1 MSTTGIR
8 VVIDTNVF
16 ITIVGSRS
24 PFRWIFDAIIEGK
37 LILCLSSEIIL
48 EYQEIL
54 LRKTNEEVA
63 SIIMDFLTIHPFVV
77 KSEPY
82 FRFLLVTQDMD
93 DNKFVDCAIAANAYC
108 LISNDKHFNI
118 LEKISFPKVRVL
130 AIPDFE
136 TLFKRKFA
144 R

>member
-16 ITIVGSRS
+16 ITIIGNRS

-48 EYQEIL
+48 EYREIL
-54 LRKTNEEVA
+54 LLKTNEDVA
-63 SIIMDFLTIHPFVV
+63 SNIVDFLTIHPFVV

-82 FRFLLVTQDMD
+82 YRFLLITQDLD
-93 DNKFVDCAIAANAYC
+93 DNKFVDCAIAANAFC
-108 LISNDKHFNI
+108 IISNDKHFNI

-130 AIPDFE
+130 ALPDFE
-136 TLFKRKFA
+136 TLFNKKFA
-144 R
+144 

>member
-37 LILCLSSEIIL
+37 LILCLSGEIIL

-63 SIIMDFLTIHPFVV
+63 SNIVDFLTIHPFVV

-82 FRFLLVTQDMD
+82 FRFLLITQDMD
-93 DNKFVDCAIAANAYC
+93 DNKFVDCAISANAFC
-108 LISNDKHFNI
+108 IVSNDKHFNV
-118 LEKISFPKVRVL
+118 LGKTSFPKVRVL
-130 AIPDFE
+130 DLPDFE
-136 TLFKRKFA
+136 TLFKKKFSL
-144 R
+144 

>member
-37 LILCLSSEIIL
+37 LILCLSGEIIL

-63 SIIMDFLTIHPFVV
+63 SNIVDFLTIHPFVV

-82 FRFLLVTQDMD
+82 FRFLLITQDMD
-93 DNKFVDCAIAANAYC
+93 DNKFVDCAISANAFC
-108 LISNDKHFNI
+108 IVSNDKHFKV
-118 LEKISFPKVRVL
+118 LGKTSFPKVRVL
-130 AIPDFE
+130 DLPDFE
-136 TLFKRKFA
+136 TLFKKKVSR
-144 R
+144 

>member
-16 ITIVGSRS
+16 ITIIGRRS
-24 PFRWIFDAIIEGK
+24 PFRWIFDALTEGK
-37 LILCLSSEIIL
+37 LILCLSGEIIL

-54 LRKTNEEVA
+54 LHKTNEDVA
-63 SIIMDFLTIHPFVV
+63 SNIVDFLTIHPFVI

-82 FRFLLVTQDMD
+82 FRFMLIAQDMD

-108 LISNDKHFNI
+108 IVSNDKHFNI
-118 LEKISFPKVRVL
+118 LEKIRFPKVRGL
-130 AIPDFE
+130 DLPEFE
-136 TLFKRKFA
+136 TLFKKKFS